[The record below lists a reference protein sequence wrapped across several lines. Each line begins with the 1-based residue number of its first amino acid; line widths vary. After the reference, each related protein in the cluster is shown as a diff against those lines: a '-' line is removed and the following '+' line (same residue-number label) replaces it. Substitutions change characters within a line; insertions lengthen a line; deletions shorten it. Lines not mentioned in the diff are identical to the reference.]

1 MLTRGS
7 VLAARAL
14 DEVAWMSIFCSALVI
29 STTIHVQDFP
39 DVAGDQAL
47 GRVTIPIWAPRA
59 SRLFTLL
66 AIPAWTIVLCR
77 VWGIGTLNSAV
88 LGAMSAG
95 LGRRIYSRRD
105 READKVSY
113 VLYNVS
119 KVAGLMH
126 RATTHETVRCGY

>member
-1 MLTRGS
+1 MEACILTRRS
-7 VLAARAL
+7 ALAARAL
-14 DEVAWMSIFCSALVI
+14 DDIGWISILCSALVI

-47 GRVTIPIWAPRA
+47 GRVTIPIWAPRG

-66 AIPAWTIVLCR
+66 AIPVWTIVLCR
-77 VWGIGTLNSAV
+77 VWDIGTVHSAV
-88 LGAMSAG
+88 LGAMGAG

-119 KVAGLMH
+119 EAISAQTSDSQGP
-126 RATTHETVRCGY
+126 